1 MLGYLIALEITRWN
15 YFLLIRRMCWTQ
27 MVVPCP
33 HITCVLL
40 FRLSEIQMRDN
51 PLNRDLWRF
60 PSQSFRWAD
69 DPEAL
74 VALLYSFLKV
84 NWLTPCHYHGFN
96 CPRNDSCTHIVTR
109 PSHVKVYIKL
119 LSLRLMPPPAGCECA
134 CRSADGASS
143 LVVLIHVISP
153 VVPHWS
159 FVFPT
164 SRRSPLG
171 VASGLLV

>member
-1 MLGYLIALEITRWN
+1 MLGCLIALEITRCN
-15 YFLLIRRMCWTQ
+15 YFLLIWRMCWTQ

-40 FRLSEIQMRDN
+40 FRLSEIRLRDN
-51 PLNRDLWRF
+51 PPNRDLWRF

-74 VALLYSFLKV
+74 VALLYFLKV
-84 NWLTPCHYHGFN
+84 NWPTPCYHHGFN
-96 CPRNDSCTHIVTR
+96 CPCSDPCTHIVTR
-109 PSHVKVYIKL
+109 SPHIKIYIKL
-119 LSLRLMPPPAGCECA
+119 LNWRSMLPPAGCECA
-134 CRSADGASS
+134 CRPADGASS
-143 LVVLIHVISP
+143 LVVLINVISP
-153 VVPHWS
+153 VVPHWP